1 MSSPVLSRRAARYS
15 MLALALAACG
25 AENKPTAADAK
36 SPDKAAA
43 PPTAA
48 KTDANKPDAN
58 KPDPLVKKIDGAD
71 PTDDRYALRIDA
83 ADAAVGKE
91 GSVKVTVVPKAP
103 WHMNLDFPTS
113 LALTAPDGVTLA
125 KAELKKGDAA
135 KLDEQSAEFDVK
147 FTPTAAGEKTVSGKF
162 KFAVCQDEACSP
174 VTEEF
179 AVKLAVK

>member
-25 AENKPTAADAK
+25 AETKPTAADAK

-71 PTDDRYALRIDA
+71 PTHDRYALRIDA
-83 ADAAVGKE
+83 AAA
-91 GSVKVTVVPKAP
+91 
-103 WHMNLDFPTS
+103 
-113 LALTAPDGVTLA
+113 
-125 KAELKKGDAA
+125 
-135 KLDEQSAEFDVK
+135 
-147 FTPTAAGEKTVSGKF
+147 AAG
-162 KFAVCQDEACSP
+162 
-174 VTEEF
+174 
-179 AVKLAVK
+179 